1 MATLRKTFTIALVF
15 SAAACAADPSLLNLV
30 MPDARVLVGVN
41 VERILSSPIGKEI
54 ESKIQGRAPELQQIL
69 QKTGFDPTKDL
80 QEILIAATG
89 KGQNGPA
96 LFLVRGSFDAAK
108 VSAAAVSTGR
118 TPQTYEG
125 VQIMDNPSESKGAFA
140 FLDETIAVGGD
151 LDQVKAAI
159 RRQKHHT
166 VLNADLASQVASLSD
181 RYDIWVISTTPLSEM
196 TSGDANPQMKQATDL
211 ARSIQQ
217 LSGGVKFTA
226 NLELAA
232 ELTTHNDQEAVQLRD
247 TLQLFHRS
255 GGRQQAEYFGTR
267 SQSSEADCR
276 GEDGAHFGVSDGR
289 PTEESVG
296 NPSSAH
302 ATRGDAGG
310 RSGQAAR
317 QRDGPDYS
325 ILRTGHGHRDP
336 RPQQTVASARS
347 RQICG
352 IIASRCGKRLDWF
365 CDSSHRYGRSEN

>member
-1 MATLRKTFTIALVF
+1 VATLRKTFTIALVF

-247 TLQLFHRS
+247 TLGFFIGLAAASKQNTSGLDPKALKLTAEAKTVRISVLVTGDQLKKAWETQVARMQP
-255 GGRQQAEYFGTR
+255 GATPVAAVVKRPAEQGLTI
-267 SQSSEADCR
+267 QSSE
-276 GEDGAHFGVSDGR
+276 
-289 PTEESVG
+289 
-296 NPSSAH
+296 
-302 ATRGDAGG
+302 
-310 RSGQAAR
+310 
-317 QRDGPDYS
+317 RDMGTVTLGPNK
-325 ILRTGHGHRDP
+325 P
-336 RPQQTVASARS
+336 
-347 RQICG
+347 
-352 IIASRCGKRLDWF
+352 
-365 CDSSHRYGRSEN
+365 